1 MGFRFFKRIKLL
13 PGVHLNL
20 TKRGAS
26 VSAGPRGAKVTVGT
40 SGVRGTVGLP
50 GTGLYYT
57 TKLTNKKRKSKGR
70 AGKQRVD
77 APPTARADKLT
88 MGFFRRLITPKDE
101 EHLVDGCRALIQGN
115 HAEALKLFR
124 QGAELPDCAF
134 LAGMLSLDAGRYEDA
149 RGYLNTAVAN
159 ASQLGKR
166 IAKWDAELT
175 VSLAI
180 TPEITAHLAPSKP
193 GALLALIELDQE
205 LGDLDAALQHSVA
218 LARTLPDDP
227 LAKLSQ
233 AELLWEQDAW
243 QSKSRARRILN
254 IAKDTTNDSALHG
267 ALLLYRARALRALG
281 LLEESRD
288 QLTAVLRRTKD
299 RPPDLLQAARFER
312 ALAYEALGQ
321 GSKSRKE
328 FAKVYAEDPEYPGVA
343 ERVEGGLDNT

>member
-40 SGVRGTVGLP
+40 SGVRGTVGIP

-57 TKLTNKKRKSKGR
+57 TKLNKKKRTSKERK
-70 AGKQRVD
+70 GKQRVD
-77 APPTARADKLT
+77 APPTARADQLS
-88 MGFFRRLITPKDE
+88 MGFFRRLITPAEE

-115 HAEALKLFR
+115 HREALKFFR

-134 LAGMLSLDAGRYEDA
+134 LAGMLSLDAGNYEDA
-149 RGYLNTAVAN
+149 RGYLNTALES

-166 IAKWDAELT
+166 IAKWDAAMT

-218 LARTLPDDP
+218 LARVLPDDP
-227 LAKLSQ
+227 LARLSQ
-233 AELLWEQDAW
+233 AELLWEQGGW
-243 QSKSRARRILN
+243 QSKARARRILN
-254 IAKDTTNDSALHG
+254 LAKDVANASALHG

-281 LLEESRD
+281 LTEESRD
-288 QLTAVLRRTKD
+288 QLTALLRRKKE

-312 ALAYEALGQ
+312 ALVYEALGQ
-321 GSKSRKE
+321 GAKARKE
-328 FAKVYAEDPEYPGVA
+328 FAKVYAEDPEFPGVA
-343 ERVEGGLDNT
+343 KRVEG